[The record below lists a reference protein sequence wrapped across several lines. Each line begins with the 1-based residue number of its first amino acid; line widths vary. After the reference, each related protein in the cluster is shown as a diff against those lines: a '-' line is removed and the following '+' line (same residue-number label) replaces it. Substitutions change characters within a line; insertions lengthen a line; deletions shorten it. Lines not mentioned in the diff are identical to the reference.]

1 MKPKFPLN
9 PPIIGKFQILS
20 QSWAAR
26 QVKQSILWIAFLIVI
41 FFPTIVQAQTSR
53 IIEINGEATLQKKDE
68 SQERL
73 AVVGTELELG
83 DLLTPKAGTVVW
95 VRCADGR
102 VKTAD
107 PGVPSGLKAICPNT
121 TPSTRARA
129 EDIFLD
135 LLFGRFAFATQV
147 LDAQPLLRWE
157 AIPGVTEYQIQI
169 LQDENIIWQTSING
183 TEVRYQGTALAA
195 GIDYQLRVRAANSQ
209 ENESVYELW
218 LMRLDTATAAT
229 VQAKVAEIEAE
240 AVGEVA
246 KTLMLVDFYRE
257 VGQSD
262 EAEDQAGL
270 LLAAATSLEML
281 VQQGNSTPAI
291 HRLLGELYLLTG
303 QLQQAEIRYQEA
315 IKLAKQSENLAE
327 QAEAEIGLAH
337 VYAAM
342 EKLIESRQML
352 EAALKQYQ
360 VLGNQDRINVVEQW
374 LERVKRKENRADA
387 VLP

>member
-102 VKTAD
+102 LKTAD